1 MWLKFNSIST
11 QYGLFYIGDLASGGG
26 SFWINTS
33 ASKLWVY
40 ANNGTAGYINCS
52 ISSLNTTD
60 WYNVTC
66 VYKGYDISNSKIY
79 INNTSQTLTTS
90 GNFNYT
96 YDFTGKKTT
105 IADYYTTPPFR
116 GFNGKI
122 DETALWNTALTEA
135 QVLEIYNNGKP
146 GNLDNFS
153 GTAPISW
160 WRLGEN
166 AYFNTGTT
174 PGPEF
179 TVPNSIAGAPNGIGS
194 GTVTT
199 MLSADAPGT
208 YANGIGDGLAITD
221 RVGDAALSV
230 ANSQSY
236 NMIPDDKVPYV
247 PRYVG
252 AQTTNA
258 FEMTFDGVD
267 DYFDLGSSIDVTGN
281 TSFSYWFKANNTTQ
295 FGTVLDINS
304 SSTTNRIWTG
314 LYSGKIWAYTGT
326 GNSVKTTT
334 NYLANTWHHITV
346 IKTFFSFYIAYLYKW
361 SGRNNCLIKS
371 DTGSN
376 CKF

>member
-1 MWLKFNSIST
+1 MSVSGWVRTASTSQYQYLFSTGVYNGGAPGNGQGFGIGFDNTGKFAAWAGGANYFTFGSVSTNTWYHVTQTITGTTLEFYVNGVLTST
-11 QYGLFYIGDLASGGG
+11 QTVGALNIPSSAIAVIG
-26 SFWINTS
+26 
-33 ASKLWVY
+33 
-40 ANNGTAGYINCS
+40 GY
-52 ISSLNTTD
+52 
-60 WYNVTC
+60 
-66 VYKGYDISNSKIY
+66 
-79 INNTSQTLTTS
+79 S
-90 GNFNYT
+90 GNATPTQSNLYGKADELSIFNY
-96 YDFTGKKTT
+96 
-105 IADYYTTPPFR
+105 
-116 GFNGKI
+116 
-122 DETALWNTALTEA
+122 ALSSA
-135 QVLEIYNNGKP
+135 QILEIYNNGKP

-194 GTVTT
+194 GTVTS

-247 PRYVG
+247 PGYVG

-267 DYFDLGSSIDVTGN
+267 DYFDIG
-281 TSFSYWFKANNTTQ
+281 
-295 FGTVLDINS
+295 
-304 SSTTNRIWTG
+304 TG
-314 LYSGKIWAYTGT
+314 LKATGLMVLT
-326 GNSVKTTT
+326 AWTIS
-334 NYLANTWHHITV
+334 
-346 IKTFFSFYIAYLYKW
+346 
-361 SGRNNCLIKS
+361 CLV
-371 DTGSN
+371 
-376 CKF
+376 

>member
-146 GNLDNFS
+146 GNLYNFS

-247 PRYVG
+247 PGYVG
-252 AQTTNA
+252 AQISNTYSKWHLMVLMTILMISTN
-258 FEMTFDGVD
+258 
-267 DYFDLGSSIDVTGN
+267 SSIK
-281 TSFSYWFKANNTTQ
+281 FW
-295 FGTVLDINS
+295 
-304 SSTTNRIWTG
+304 NR
-314 LYSGKIWAYTGT
+314 
-326 GNSVKTTT
+326 
-334 NYLANTWHHITV
+334 
-346 IKTFFSFYIAYLYKW
+346 
-361 SGRNNCLIKS
+361 
-371 DTGSN
+371 
-376 CKF
+376 

>member
-1 MWLKFNSIST
+1 M
-11 QYGLFYIGDLASGGG
+11 
-26 SFWINTS
+26 
-33 ASKLWVY
+33 
-40 ANNGTAGYINCS
+40 
-52 ISSLNTTD
+52 
-60 WYNVTC
+60 
-66 VYKGYDISNSKIY
+66 
-79 INNTSQTLTTS
+79 
-90 GNFNYT
+90 
-96 YDFTGKKTT
+96 
-105 IADYYTTPPFR
+105 
-116 GFNGKI
+116 
-122 DETALWNTALTEA
+122 WNTALTEA

-247 PRYVG
+247 PGYVG
-252 AQTTNA
+252 AQISNTYSMAFDGTNY
-258 FEMTFDGVD
+258 FDIGTGLKSTFDGATA
-267 DYFDLGSSIDVTGN
+267 FTISA
-281 TSFSYWFKANNTTQ
+281 WFKYDTANPNYSTIIQ
-295 FGTVLDINS
+295 QEYTVAGD
-304 SSTTNRIWTG
+304 
-314 LYSGKIWAYTGT
+314 
-326 GNSVKTTT
+326 
-334 NYLANTWHHITV
+334 NYLATVRLSNTSTPQISNRNVTLTDTTALNSGQWYHIVSVFDGSSQTLTMFIDGTQV
-346 IKTFFSFYIAYLYKW
+346 AQNTSAGSSMLTSASGSKCIIGANANNNRFLDGLIDEVAIFDKALTADQIKFDLYEPTALVGGVEKTADIE
-361 SGRNNCLIKS
+361 NNTNLPTPVAWYRMG
-371 DTGSN
+371 D
-376 CKF
+376 